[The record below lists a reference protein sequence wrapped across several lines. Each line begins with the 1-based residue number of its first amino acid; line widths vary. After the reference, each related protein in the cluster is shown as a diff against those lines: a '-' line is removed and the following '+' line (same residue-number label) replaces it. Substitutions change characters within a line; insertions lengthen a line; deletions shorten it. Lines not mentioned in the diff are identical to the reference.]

1 MVDHEVR
8 LEQMLKDDEKRKKQ
22 LTLPLIGAIIL
33 TFFYIWT
40 TNVFL
45 LYAMVFFGQFPALY
59 KSWHR
64 KKLLLSF
71 NDNTRYQ
78 QLVRSEFL
86 MGLTSPLLVLILIAS
101 VELEWISLFTFVI
114 VALTGIMVL
123 LILSLPIDRKLKTID
138 PLHVTGVELGH
149 VQFERKKQQRR
160 RENG

>member
-1 MVDHEVR
+1 MVGHEVR
-8 LEQMLKDDEKRKKQ
+8 LERMLKDDEKRKKQ
-22 LTLPLIGAIIL
+22 LTLPLVGAIVL

-45 LYAMVFFGQFPALY
+45 LYAMIFFGQFPALY

-71 NDNTRYQ
+71 NEDKRYQ

-86 MGLTSPLLVLILIAS
+86 LGLTSPLLVLILITSA
-101 VELEWISLFTFVI
+101 ELEWISLFTFVI
-114 VALTGIMVL
+114 IAFIGIIVL
-123 LILSLPIDRKLKTID
+123 LILSFPIDRRLKEID

-149 VQFERKKQQRR
+149 VQFERKKQKRR
-160 RENG
+160 KVNG

>member
-1 MVDHEVR
+1 MVGHEVR
-8 LEQMLKDDEKRKKQ
+8 LERMLKDEEKRKKQ
-22 LTLPLIGAIIL
+22 LTLPLVGAIVL

-45 LYAMVFFGQFPALY
+45 LYAMIFFGQFPALY

-71 NDNTRYQ
+71 NEDKRYQ

-86 MGLTSPLLVLILIAS
+86 LGLTSPLLVLILITSA
-101 VELEWISLFTFVI
+101 ELEWISLFTFVI
-114 VALTGIMVL
+114 IAFIGIIVL
-123 LILSLPIDRKLKTID
+123 LILSFPIDRKLKEID

-149 VQFERKKQQRR
+149 VQLQRKKRKS
-160 RENG
+160 EA

>member
-8 LEQMLKDDEKRKKQ
+8 LERMLKDDKKRKKQ
-22 LTLPLIGAIIL
+22 LTLPLVGAIIL

-45 LYAMVFFGQFPALY
+45 LYAMIFFGQFPALY

-71 NDNTRYQ
+71 NEDKRYQ

-86 MGLTSPLLVLILIAS
+86 LGLTSPLLVLILITS

-114 VALTGIMVL
+114 VAFIGIMVL
-123 LILSLPIDRKLKTID
+123 LILSFPIDRKLKEID

-149 VQFERKKQQRR
+149 VQLQRKKRKS
-160 RENG
+160 EA

>member
-8 LEQMLKDDEKRKKQ
+8 LERMLKDDKKRKKQ
-22 LTLPLIGAIIL
+22 LTLPLIGAIVL

-45 LYAMVFFGQFPALY
+45 LYAMIFFGQFPALY

-71 NDNTRYQ
+71 NEDKRYQ

-86 MGLTSPLLVLILIAS
+86 LGLTSPLLVLILITS

-114 VALTGIMVL
+114 VAFIGIMVL
-123 LILSLPIDRKLKTID
+123 LILSFPIDRKLKEID

-149 VQFERKKQQRR
+149 VQLQRKKRKSEAR
-160 RENG
+160 

>member
-8 LEQMLKDDEKRKKQ
+8 LERMLKEDKKRKKQ
-22 LTLPLIGAIIL
+22 LTLPLVGAIVL

-45 LYAMVFFGQFPALY
+45 LYAMIFFGQFPALY

-71 NDNTRYQ
+71 NEDKRYQ

-86 MGLTSPLLVLILIAS
+86 LGLTSPLLVLILITS

-114 VALTGIMVL
+114 VAFIGIMVL
-123 LILSLPIDRKLKTID
+123 LILSFPIDRKLKEID

-149 VQFERKKQQRR
+149 VQLQRKKRKG
-160 RENG
+160 EA

>member
-8 LEQMLKDDEKRKKQ
+8 LERMLKEDKKRKKQ
-22 LTLPLIGAIIL
+22 LTLPLVGAIVL

-45 LYAMVFFGQFPALY
+45 LYAMIFFGQFPALY

-71 NDNTRYQ
+71 NEDKRYQ

-86 MGLTSPLLVLILIAS
+86 LGLTSPLLVLILITSA
-101 VELEWISLFTFVI
+101 ELEWISLFTFVI
-114 VALTGIMVL
+114 IAFIGIMVL
-123 LILSLPIDRKLKTID
+123 LILSFPIDRKLKEID

-149 VQFERKKQQRR
+149 VQLQRKKRKS
-160 RENG
+160 EA

>member
-1 MVDHEVR
+1 MVGHEVR
-8 LEQMLKDDEKRKKQ
+8 LERMLKDDEKRKKQ
-22 LTLPLIGAIIL
+22 LTLPLVGAIVL

-45 LYAMVFFGQFPALY
+45 LYAMIFFGQFPALY

-71 NDNTRYQ
+71 NEDKRYQ

-86 MGLTSPLLVLILIAS
+86 LGLTSPLLVLILITSA
-101 VELEWISLFTFVI
+101 ELEWISLFTFVI
-114 VALTGIMVL
+114 IAFIGIIVL
-123 LILSLPIDRKLKTID
+123 LILSFPIDRKLKEID

-149 VQFERKKQQRR
+149 VQLQRKKRKS
-160 RENG
+160 EA

>member
-8 LEQMLKDDEKRKKQ
+8 LERMLKDDKKRKKQ
-22 LTLPLIGAIIL
+22 LTLPLIGAIVL

-45 LYAMVFFGQFPALY
+45 LYAMIFFGQFPALY

-71 NDNTRYQ
+71 NEDKRYQ

-86 MGLTSPLLVLILIAS
+86 LGLTSPLLVLILITSA
-101 VELEWISLFTFVI
+101 ELEWISLFTFVI
-114 VALTGIMVL
+114 IAFIGIMVL
-123 LILSLPIDRKLKTID
+123 LILSFPIDRKLKEID

-149 VQFERKKQQRR
+149 VQLQRKKRKS
-160 RENG
+160 EA

>member
-22 LTLPLIGAIIL
+22 LTLPLIGAIVL

-45 LYAMVFFGQFPALY
+45 LYTMIFFGQFPALY

-71 NDNTRYQ
+71 NEDKRYQ

-86 MGLTSPLLVLILIAS
+86 LGLTSPLLVLILITSA
-101 VELEWISLFTFVI
+101 ELEWISLFTFVI
-114 VALTGIMVL
+114 IAFIGIIVL
-123 LILSLPIDRKLKTID
+123 LILSFPIDRKLKEID
-138 PLHVTGVELGH
+138 SLHVTGVELGH
-149 VQFERKKQQRR
+149 VQLQRKKRKS
-160 RENG
+160 EA

>member
-8 LEQMLKDDEKRKKQ
+8 LERMLKDAKKRKKQ
-22 LTLPLIGAIIL
+22 LTLPLVGAIVL

-45 LYAMVFFGQFPALY
+45 LYAMIFFGQFPALY

-71 NDNTRYQ
+71 NEDKRYQ

-86 MGLTSPLLVLILIAS
+86 LGLTSPLLVLILITSA
-101 VELEWISLFTFVI
+101 ELEWISLFTFVI
-114 VALTGIMVL
+114 IAFIGIMVL
-123 LILSLPIDRKLKTID
+123 LILSFPIDRKLKEID

-149 VQFERKKQQRR
+149 VQLQRKKRKSEAR
-160 RENG
+160 

>member
-8 LEQMLKDDEKRKKQ
+8 LERMLKDDKKRKKQ
-22 LTLPLIGAIIL
+22 LTLPLIGAIVL

-45 LYAMVFFGQFPALY
+45 LYAMIFFGQFPALY

-71 NDNTRYQ
+71 NEDKRYQ

-86 MGLTSPLLVLILIAS
+86 LGLTSPLLVLILITSA
-101 VELEWISLFTFVI
+101 ELEWISLFTFVI
-114 VALTGIMVL
+114 IAFIGIMVL
-123 LILSLPIDRKLKTID
+123 LILSFPIDRKLKEID

-149 VQFERKKQQRR
+149 VQLQRKKRKSEAR
-160 RENG
+160 

>member
-22 LTLPLIGAIIL
+22 LTLPLIGAIVL

-45 LYAMVFFGQFPALY
+45 LYAMIFFGQFPALY

-71 NDNTRYQ
+71 NEDKRYQ

-86 MGLTSPLLVLILIAS
+86 LGLTSPLLVLILITSA
-101 VELEWISLFTFVI
+101 ELEWISLFTFVI
-114 VALTGIMVL
+114 IAFIGIIVL
-123 LILSLPIDRKLKTID
+123 LILSFPIDRKLKEID

-149 VQFERKKQQRR
+149 VQLQRKKRKSEAR
-160 RENG
+160 

>member
-8 LEQMLKDDEKRKKQ
+8 LEQMLKDDKKRKKQ
-22 LTLPLIGAIIL
+22 LTLPLVGAIVL

-45 LYAMVFFGQFPALY
+45 LYAMIFFGQFPALY

-71 NDNTRYQ
+71 NEDKRYQ

-86 MGLTSPLLVLILIAS
+86 LGLTSPLLVLILITSA
-101 VELEWISLFTFVI
+101 ELEWISLFTFVI
-114 VALTGIMVL
+114 IAFIGIMVL
-123 LILSLPIDRKLKTID
+123 LILSFPIDRKLKEID

-149 VQFERKKQQRR
+149 VQLQRKKRKSEAR
-160 RENG
+160 

>member
-8 LEQMLKDDEKRKKQ
+8 LERMLKEDKKRKKQ
-22 LTLPLIGAIIL
+22 LTLPLVGGIVL

-45 LYAMVFFGQFPALY
+45 LYAMIFFGQFPALY

-71 NDNTRYQ
+71 NEDKRYQ

-86 MGLTSPLLVLILIAS
+86 LGLTSPLLVLILITSA
-101 VELEWISLFTFVI
+101 ELEWISLFTFVI
-114 VALTGIMVL
+114 IALIGIMVL
-123 LILSLPIDRKLKTID
+123 LILSFPIDRKLKEID

-149 VQFERKKQQRR
+149 VQLQRKKRKSEAR
-160 RENG
+160 

>member
-8 LEQMLKDDEKRKKQ
+8 LERMLKDDKKRKKQ
-22 LTLPLIGAIIL
+22 LTLPLIGAIVL

-45 LYAMVFFGQFPALY
+45 LYAMIFFGQFPALY

-71 NDNTRYQ
+71 NEDKRYQ

-86 MGLTSPLLVLILIAS
+86 LGLTSPLLVLILITS

-114 VALTGIMVL
+114 VAFIGIMVL
-123 LILSLPIDRKLKTID
+123 LILSFPIDRKLKEID

-149 VQFERKKQQRR
+149 VQLQRKKRKS
-160 RENG
+160 EA

>member
-8 LEQMLKDDEKRKKQ
+8 LERMLKEDKKRKKQ
-22 LTLPLIGAIIL
+22 LTLPLVGAIVL

-45 LYAMVFFGQFPALY
+45 LYAMIFFGQFPALY

-71 NDNTRYQ
+71 NEDKRYQ

-86 MGLTSPLLVLILIAS
+86 LGLTSPLLVLILITS

-114 VALTGIMVL
+114 IALIGIMVL
-123 LILSLPIDRKLKTID
+123 LILSFPIDRKLKEID

-149 VQFERKKQQRR
+149 VQLQRKKRKG
-160 RENG
+160 EA

>member
-8 LEQMLKDDEKRKKQ
+8 LERMLKDDEKRKKQ
-22 LTLPLIGAIIL
+22 LTLPLIGAIVL

-45 LYAMVFFGQFPALY
+45 LYAMIFFGQFPALY

-71 NDNTRYQ
+71 NEDKRYQ

-86 MGLTSPLLVLILIAS
+86 LGLTSPLLVLILITS

-114 VALTGIMVL
+114 VAFIGIMVL
-123 LILSLPIDRKLKTID
+123 LILSFPIDRKLKEVD

-149 VQFERKKQQRR
+149 VQLQRKKRKS
-160 RENG
+160 EA

>member
-8 LEQMLKDDEKRKKQ
+8 LERMLKDDKKRKKQ
-22 LTLPLIGAIIL
+22 LTLPLVGAIVL

-45 LYAMVFFGQFPALY
+45 LYAMIFFGQFPALY

-71 NDNTRYQ
+71 NEDKRYQ

-86 MGLTSPLLVLILIAS
+86 LGLTSPLLVLILITS
-101 VELEWISLFTFVI
+101 VELEWISLFMFVI
-114 VALTGIMVL
+114 VAFIGIMVL
-123 LILSLPIDRKLKTID
+123 LILSFPIDRKLKEID

-149 VQFERKKQQRR
+149 VQLQRKKRKS
-160 RENG
+160 EA

>member
-22 LTLPLIGAIIL
+22 LTLPLIGAIVL

-45 LYAMVFFGQFPALY
+45 LYAMIFFGQFPALY

-71 NDNTRYQ
+71 NEDKRYQ

-86 MGLTSPLLVLILIAS
+86 LGLTSPLLVLILITSA
-101 VELEWISLFTFVI
+101 ELEWISLFTFVI
-114 VALTGIMVL
+114 IAFIGIIVL
-123 LILSLPIDRKLKTID
+123 LILSFPIDRKLKEID
-138 PLHVTGVELGH
+138 SLHVTGVELGH
-149 VQFERKKQQRR
+149 VQLQRKKRKS
-160 RENG
+160 EA

>member
-8 LEQMLKDDEKRKKQ
+8 LERMLKEDKKRKKQ
-22 LTLPLIGAIIL
+22 LTLPLIGAIVL

-45 LYAMVFFGQFPALY
+45 LYAMIFFGQFPALY

-71 NDNTRYQ
+71 NEDKRYQ

-86 MGLTSPLLVLILIAS
+86 LGLTSPLLVLILITS

-114 VALTGIMVL
+114 IALIGIMVL
-123 LILSLPIDRKLKTID
+123 LILSFPIDRKLKEID

-149 VQFERKKQQRR
+149 VQLQRKKRKG
-160 RENG
+160 EA

>member
-22 LTLPLIGAIIL
+22 LTLPLIGAIVL

-45 LYAMVFFGQFPALY
+45 LYAMIFFGQFPALY
-59 KSWHR
+59 KSWQR

-71 NDNTRYQ
+71 NEDKRYQ

-86 MGLTSPLLVLILIAS
+86 LGLTSPLLVLILITSA
-101 VELEWISLFTFVI
+101 ELEWISLFNFVI
-114 VALTGIMVL
+114 IAFIGIIVL
-123 LILSLPIDRKLKTID
+123 LILSFPIDRKLKEID
-138 PLHVTGVELGH
+138 SLHVTGVELGH
-149 VQFERKKQQRR
+149 VQLQRKKRKS
-160 RENG
+160 EA

>member
-8 LEQMLKDDEKRKKQ
+8 LERMLKDDKKRKKQ
-22 LTLPLIGAIIL
+22 LTLPLVGAIVL

-45 LYAMVFFGQFPALY
+45 LYAMIFFGQFPALY

-71 NDNTRYQ
+71 NEDKRYQ

-86 MGLTSPLLVLILIAS
+86 LGLTSPLLVLILITS
-101 VELEWISLFTFVI
+101 VELKWISLFTFVI
-114 VALTGIMVL
+114 VAFIGIMVL
-123 LILSLPIDRKLKTID
+123 LILSFPIDRKLKEID

-149 VQFERKKQQRR
+149 VQLQRKKRKG
-160 RENG
+160 EA

>member
-8 LEQMLKDDEKRKKQ
+8 LERMLKEDKKRKKQ
-22 LTLPLIGAIIL
+22 LTLPLVGAIVL

-45 LYAMVFFGQFPALY
+45 LYAMIFFGQFPALY

-71 NDNTRYQ
+71 NEDKRYQ

-86 MGLTSPLLVLILIAS
+86 LGLTSPLLVLILITSA
-101 VELEWISLFTFVI
+101 ELEWISLFTFVI
-114 VALTGIMVL
+114 IALIGIMVL
-123 LILSLPIDRKLKTID
+123 LILSFPIDRKLKEID

-149 VQFERKKQQRR
+149 VQLQRKKRKG
-160 RENG
+160 EA

>member
-8 LEQMLKDDEKRKKQ
+8 LERMLKEDKKRKKQ
-22 LTLPLIGAIIL
+22 LTLPLVGAIVL

-45 LYAMVFFGQFPALY
+45 LYAMIFFGQFPALY

-71 NDNTRYQ
+71 NEDKRYQ

-86 MGLTSPLLVLILIAS
+86 LGLTSPLLVLILITSA
-101 VELEWISLFTFVI
+101 ELEWISLFTFVI
-114 VALTGIMVL
+114 IALIGIMVL
-123 LILSLPIDRKLKTID
+123 LILSFPIDRKLKEID

-149 VQFERKKQQRR
+149 VQLQRKKRKS
-160 RENG
+160 EA

>member
-8 LEQMLKDDEKRKKQ
+8 LEQMLKDDKKRKKQ
-22 LTLPLIGAIIL
+22 LTLPLVGAIVL

-45 LYAMVFFGQFPALY
+45 LYAMIFFGQFPALY

-71 NDNTRYQ
+71 NEDKRYQ

-86 MGLTSPLLVLILIAS
+86 LGLTSPLLVLILITSA
-101 VELEWISLFTFVI
+101 ELEWISLFTFVI
-114 VALTGIMVL
+114 IAFIGIMVL
-123 LILSLPIDRKLKTID
+123 LILSFPIDRKLKEID

-149 VQFERKKQQRR
+149 VQLQRKKRKS
-160 RENG
+160 EA

>member
-8 LEQMLKDDEKRKKQ
+8 LERMLKDDEKRKKQ

-45 LYAMVFFGQFPALY
+45 LYAMIFFGQFPALY
-59 KSWHR
+59 KSWHL

-71 NDNTRYQ
+71 NQDTQYQ
-78 QLVRSEFL
+78 QLVRFEFL
-86 MGLTSPLLVLILIAS
+86 WGLTSPLLVLILIAG

-114 VALTGIMVL
+114 IALIGIMVL
-123 LILSLPIDRKLKTID
+123 LILSFPIDRKLKEID
-138 PLHVTGVELGH
+138 PLHVTSVELGH
-149 VQFERKKQQRR
+149 VQFERKKQKRR
-160 RENG
+160 KVNG

>member
-8 LEQMLKDDEKRKKQ
+8 LEQMLKDDKKRKKQ
-22 LTLPLIGAIIL
+22 LTLPLVGAIVL

-45 LYAMVFFGQFPALY
+45 LYAMIFFGQFPALY

-71 NDNTRYQ
+71 NEDKRYQ

-86 MGLTSPLLVLILIAS
+86 LGLTSPLLVLILITS

-114 VALTGIMVL
+114 VAFIGIMVL
-123 LILSLPIDRKLKTID
+123 LILSFPIDRKLKEID

-149 VQFERKKQQRR
+149 VQLQRKKRKS
-160 RENG
+160 EA

>member
-8 LEQMLKDDEKRKKQ
+8 LERMLKDDEKRKKQ
-22 LTLPLIGAIIL
+22 LTLPLIGAIVL

-45 LYAMVFFGQFPALY
+45 LYAMIFFGQFPALY

-71 NDNTRYQ
+71 NEDKRYQ

-86 MGLTSPLLVLILIAS
+86 LGLTSPLLVLILITSA
-101 VELEWISLFTFVI
+101 ELEWISLFTFVI
-114 VALTGIMVL
+114 IAFIGIIVL
-123 LILSLPIDRKLKTID
+123 LILSFPIDRKLKEID
-138 PLHVTGVELGH
+138 SLHVTGVELGH
-149 VQFERKKQQRR
+149 VQLQRKKRKS
-160 RENG
+160 EA

>member
-8 LEQMLKDDEKRKKQ
+8 LERMLKDDKKRKKQ
-22 LTLPLIGAIIL
+22 LTLPLVGAIVL

-45 LYAMVFFGQFPALY
+45 LYAMIFFGQFPALY

-71 NDNTRYQ
+71 NEDKRYQ

-86 MGLTSPLLVLILIAS
+86 LGLTSPLLVLILITSA
-101 VELEWISLFTFVI
+101 ELEWISLFTFVI
-114 VALTGIMVL
+114 IAFIGIIVL
-123 LILSLPIDRKLKTID
+123 LILSFPIDRKLKEID

-149 VQFERKKQQRR
+149 VQLQRKKRKS
-160 RENG
+160 EA

>member
-8 LEQMLKDDEKRKKQ
+8 LERMLKDDKKRKKQ
-22 LTLPLIGAIIL
+22 LTLPLIGAIVL

-45 LYAMVFFGQFPALY
+45 LYAMIFFGQFPALY

-71 NDNTRYQ
+71 NEDKRYQ

-86 MGLTSPLLVLILIAS
+86 LGLTSPLLVLILITS

-114 VALTGIMVL
+114 VAFIGIMVL
-123 LILSLPIDRKLKTID
+123 LILSFPIDRKLKEVD

-149 VQFERKKQQRR
+149 VQLQRKKRKS
-160 RENG
+160 EA

>member
-8 LEQMLKDDEKRKKQ
+8 LERMLKEDKKRKKQ
-22 LTLPLIGAIIL
+22 LTLPLVGAIVL

-45 LYAMVFFGQFPALY
+45 LYAMIFFGQFPALY

-71 NDNTRYQ
+71 NEDKRYQ

-86 MGLTSPLLVLILIAS
+86 LGLTSPLLVLILITSA
-101 VELEWISLFTFVI
+101 ELEWISLFTFVI
-114 VALTGIMVL
+114 IALIGIMVL
-123 LILSLPIDRKLKTID
+123 LILSFPIDRKLKEID

-149 VQFERKKQQRR
+149 VQLQRKKRKSEAR
-160 RENG
+160 

>member
-8 LEQMLKDDEKRKKQ
+8 LERMLKDDKKRKKQ
-22 LTLPLIGAIIL
+22 LTLPLVGAIVL

-45 LYAMVFFGQFPALY
+45 LYAMIFFGQFPALY

-71 NDNTRYQ
+71 NEDKRYQ

-86 MGLTSPLLVLILIAS
+86 LGLTSPLLVLILITS

-114 VALTGIMVL
+114 VAFIGIMVL
-123 LILSLPIDRKLKTID
+123 LILSFPIDRKLKEID

-149 VQFERKKQQRR
+149 VQLQRKKRKS
-160 RENG
+160 EA

>member
-8 LEQMLKDDEKRKKQ
+8 LERMLKDDKKRKKQ
-22 LTLPLIGAIIL
+22 LTLPLVGAIVL

-45 LYAMVFFGQFPALY
+45 LYAMIFFGQFPALY

-71 NDNTRYQ
+71 NEDKRYQ

-86 MGLTSPLLVLILIAS
+86 LGLTSPLLVLILITSA
-101 VELEWISLFTFVI
+101 ELEWISLFTFVI
-114 VALTGIMVL
+114 IAFIGIIVL
-123 LILSLPIDRKLKTID
+123 LILSFPIDRKLKEID
-138 PLHVTGVELGH
+138 SLHVTCVELGH
-149 VQFERKKQQRR
+149 VQLQRKKRKS
-160 RENG
+160 EA